1 MPVRKRPNKA
11 AKPSKKGKGPPKTLT
26 TSQHKLNHVF
36 AAGRAALRRP
46 VSQRTAADKAAIK
59 EFTKWAPAGEARR
72 IGSGG
77 LAKKRGTYK

>member
-36 AAGRAALRRP
+36 AAGRAALRKP
-46 VSQRTAADKAAIK
+46 VGKRTAAEKAAIR
-59 EFTKWAPAGEARR
+59 EFNKWAPEGEAQR
-72 IGSGG
+72 IQA
-77 LAKKRGTYK
+77 LR